1 MTGRELI
8 IYILTNHMEDMMISD
23 EDLVKTM
30 YMDESE
36 AADKFGVGT
45 ATIRTWY
52 ATGVLEGIKIGDT
65 VLYYR
70 NQKNP
75 HIN

>member
-1 MTGRELI
+1 MYGRELI
-8 IYILTNHMEDMMISD
+8 IYILTNHLEDTLISD
-23 EDLVKTM
+23 GDLVKTM
-30 YMDESE
+30 YMDECE
-36 AADKFGVGT
+36 AADKFGVGV

-52 ATGVLEGIKIGDT
+52 TTGVLEGIMIGDT

-70 NQKNP
+70 DQKNP